1 MKYALVRY
9 TLLLLVLLC
18 VGAQADSNANTGGV
32 PKRIIA
38 LAPHIT
44 EMLFAIGAGDKVV
57 AVSDYSDYPEQAQN
71 LPSVASYASINLEAV
86 LALKPDLV
94 IAWRSGNP
102 AAELARL
109 EALGIRIAY
118 SDPLTLDD
126 IATELIQL
134 GELSGQAVQAK
145 AAARALS
152 QQLAELRAQ
161 YQHKTPLPVF
171 FAMGTAPLST
181 VANNAWPQ
189 QMLTLCGAQNV
200 FSQVKGDYPQ
210 VGIEQLLLAAPE
222 LIIQPVK
229 QVDMAD
235 WRYWQRFNTLPAVKK
250 QQFLAIEADLIY
262 RTTPRT
268 ISGIR
273 QLCQG
278 IDKYR

>member
-1 MKYALVRY
+1 MKYA
-9 TLLLLVLLC
+9 LLLLVLLC
-18 VGAQADSNANTGGV
+18 AVANASTDTNTEAERT
-32 PKRIIA
+32 PMRIIA

-57 AVSDYSDYPEQAQN
+57 AVSDYSDYPAQAQS

-86 LALKPDLV
+86 LALKPDVV

-126 IATELIQL
+126 IASELIQL
-134 GELSGQAVQAK
+134 GELSGQQAQAQAVAQAF
-145 AAARALS
+145 S

-161 YQHKTPLPVF
+161 YQHKKPLPVF

-200 FSQVKGDYPQ
+200 FNRVKGDYPQ

-235 WRYWQRFNTLPAVKK
+235 WRYWQRFSALPAVKK

-278 IDKYR
+278 IDAYR